1 MYIFPTKFRKT
12 KKETATT
19 GLPDKLFHLLALFCC
34 FPGSFRAF
42 LANLQCSLN
51 TKQAKAPKLTNGV
64 RLITMAS
71 RGSELREASRSFY
84 PKPYR
89 FPNGFASQG
98 CWTPNA
104 LADNSQDYLRMNA
117 GIGIVDNT

>member
-1 MYIFPTKFRKT
+1 MLTEYK
-12 KKETATT
+12 A
-19 GLPDKLFHLLALFCC
+19 
-34 FPGSFRAF
+34 
-42 LANLQCSLN
+42 SL
-51 TKQAKAPKLTNGV
+51 AKAPKLTNGV

-71 RGSELREASRSFY
+71 LARLARESVEVSEARSSY

-104 LADNSQDYLRMNA
+104 WR
-117 GIGIVDNT
+117 IIVKTI